1 VLSDVLSQI
10 EGPWNIL
17 GLQEL
22 SPAHEGDSFEFQ
34 GAFVIQNTHA
44 EWRRCG
50 LIISASLKDSILGWG
65 IENPVAWAR
74 IQYLASKRYA
84 V

>member
-1 VLSDVLSQI
+1 MRCENSPLECLCTWHLVSWNIEGSGRVLSDVLSQI

-34 GAFVIQNTHA
+34 GA
-44 EWRRCG
+44 
-50 LIISASLKDSILGWG
+50 L
-65 IENPVAWAR
+65 
-74 IQYLASKRYA
+74 
-84 V
+84 